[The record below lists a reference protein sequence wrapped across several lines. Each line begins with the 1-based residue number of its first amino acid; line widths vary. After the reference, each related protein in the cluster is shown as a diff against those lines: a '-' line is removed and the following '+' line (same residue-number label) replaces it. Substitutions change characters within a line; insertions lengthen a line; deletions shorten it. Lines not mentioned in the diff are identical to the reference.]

1 MRVVIGEDQA
11 LMRAGLTLV
20 LEQAG
25 FEIVAVAG
33 DAQDVVRKTAAH
45 RPDLLIAD
53 IRMPPTHTDDGLR
66 AALQARRRTPELP
79 VLVLSQYLQRD
90 YAVELLESG
99 ERGVGY
105 LLKQRIADV
114 DRFIADL
121 HRIVAGGSVL
131 DPEVVAAMVDRHR
144 SDDDPVSR
152 LTDRQRD
159 VLELMAQGRSNVKI
173 AEQLNV
179 SEKAVVRHTSNIY
192 EDLGLGSSA
201 DDHRR
206 VLAVVRYLSA

>member
-1 MRVVIGEDQA
+1 
-11 LMRAGLTLV
+11 
-20 LEQAG
+20 
-25 FEIVAVAG
+25 
-33 DAQDVVRKTAAH
+33 
-45 RPDLLIAD
+45 
-53 IRMPPTHTDDGLR
+53 
-66 AALQARRRTPELP
+66 
-79 VLVLSQYLQRD
+79 VLSQYLQRD

-99 ERGVGY
+99 GQGVGY

-114 DRFIADL
+114 DRFITDL

-144 SDDDPVSR
+144 ADNDPASR
-152 LTDRQRD
+152 LTDRQRE
-159 VLELMAQGRSNVKI
+159 VLELMAQGRSNAKI

-179 SEKAVVRHTSNIY
+179 SEKAIVRHTSNIY
-192 EDLGLGSSA
+192 DELGLASSA

>member
-11 LMRAGLTLV
+11 LMRTGLQLV

-25 FEIVAVAG
+25 FEIVAMAG
-33 DAQDVVRKTAAH
+33 DAEDIIRKVGAH
-45 RPDLLIAD
+45 RPDLLVAD
-53 IRMPPTHTDDGLR
+53 IRMPPTNTDDGLR
-66 AALQARRRTPELP
+66 AAIEARSRVPGLP

-99 ERGVGY
+99 DEGVGY

-121 HRIVAGGSVL
+121 RRIVAGGTVL
-131 DPEVVAAMVDRHR
+131 DPEVVAAMVGRHR
-144 SDDDPVSR
+144 AEEDPVAQ
-152 LTDRQRD
+152 LTERQRA
-159 VLELMAQGRSNVKI
+159 VLELMAQGRSNAAI
-173 AEQLNV
+173 AEQLGV
-179 SEKAVVRHTSNIY
+179 SERAIVRHTSNIY
-192 EDLGLGSSA
+192 DELHLGTSA

-206 VLAVVRYLSA
+206 VLAVVRFLSA

>member
-1 MRVVIGEDQA
+1 MRIVIGEDQA
-11 LMRAGLTLV
+11 LMRTGLTLV
-20 LEQAG
+20 LERAG
-25 FEIVAVAG
+25 LEIVAIAG
-33 DAQDVVRKTAAH
+33 DAEDVVRKTAAH

-66 AALQARRRTPELP
+66 AALEARALLPGLP

-99 ERGVGY
+99 DEGVGY

-114 DRFIADL
+114 DRFVADL
-121 HRIVAGGSVL
+121 RRIVAGASVL

-144 SDDDPVSR
+144 AEEDPVAQ
-152 LTDRQRD
+152 LTERQRA
-159 VLELMAQGRSNVKI
+159 VLELMAQGRSNAAI
-173 AEQLNV
+173 AEQLGV

-192 EDLGLGSSA
+192 GELGLPSSS

>member
-20 LEQAG
+20 LERAG
-25 FEIVAVAG
+25 FEIAAVAG

-99 ERGVGY
+99 EQGVGY

-114 DRFIADL
+114 TASSPTCI
-121 HRIVAGGSVL
+121 
-131 DPEVVAAMVDRHR
+131 
-144 SDDDPVSR
+144 
-152 LTDRQRD
+152 
-159 VLELMAQGRSNVKI
+159 
-173 AEQLNV
+173 
-179 SEKAVVRHTSNIY
+179 
-192 EDLGLGSSA
+192 GSSPA
-201 DDHRR
+201 ARCSIPR
-206 VLAVVRYLSA
+206 

>member
-11 LMRAGLTLV
+11 LMRAGLALV

-33 DAQDVVRKTAAH
+33 DAEDLVRKTSAH
-45 RPDLLIAD
+45 RPDLLVAD

-66 AALQARRRTPELP
+66 AALELRRRLPGLP

-99 ERGVGY
+99 EEGVGY

-114 DRFIADL
+114 ERFVADL

-131 DPEVVAAMVDRHR
+131 DREVVSAMVGRR
-144 SDDDPVSR
+144 RRGDPVGR
-152 LTDRQRD
+152 LTERQRA
-159 VLELMAQGRSNVKI
+159 VLELMAEGRSNAAI
-173 AEQLNV
+173 AEQLGV

-192 EDLGLGSSA
+192 DELGIERSPE
-201 DDHRR
+201 DHRR
-206 VLAVVRYLSA
+206 VLAVVRFLAL

>member
-11 LMRAGLTLV
+11 LMRAGLSLV
-20 LEQAG
+20 LERAG

-33 DAQDVVRKTAAH
+33 DAEDVVRRTAAH
-45 RPDLLIAD
+45 RPDLLIGD

-66 AALQARRRTPELP
+66 AALAARARVAGLP

-99 ERGVGY
+99 EEGVGY

-131 DPEVVAAMVDRHR
+131 DRDVVAAMVGRHR
-144 SDDDPVSR
+144 SDDPVGR
-152 LTDRQRD
+152 LTERQRA
-159 VLELMAQGRSNVKI
+159 VLELMAQGRSNVAI
-173 AEQLNV
+173 GRAARGIRESGRAAHVQHLRR
-179 SEKAVVRHTSNIY
+179 AR
-192 EDLGLGSSA
+192 A
-201 DDHRR
+201 RQQPRRPRR
-206 VLAVVRYLSA
+206 VLAVVRFLTA

>member
-11 LMRAGLTLV
+11 LMRTGLSLV

-25 FEIVAVAG
+25 FEIVAMAG
-33 DAQDVVRKTAAH
+33 DAEDLVRKTAAH

-53 IRMPPTHTDDGLR
+53 IRMPPTNTDDGLR
-66 AALQARRRTPELP
+66 AAIEARVRLPDLP

-99 ERGVGY
+99 DEGVGY

-114 DRFIADL
+114 DRFVGDL
-121 HRIVAGGSVL
+121 RRIVAGGTVL
-131 DPEVVAAMVDRHR
+131 DPEVVAAMVGRHR
-144 SDDDPVSR
+144 AEADPVAQ
-152 LTDRQRD
+152 LTDRQRE
-159 VLELMAQGRSNVKI
+159 VLELMAQGRSNVAI
-173 AEQLNV
+173 AEQLGV
-179 SEKAVVRHTSNIY
+179 SERAIVRHTSNIY
-192 EDLGLGSSA
+192 DELGLGSSP

-206 VLAVVRYLSA
+206 VLAVVRFLSA